1 MMKPRQ
7 IGRLLD
13 RYRITD
19 GADFRMRDHDP
30 DDTGGKL
37 VHKDQGAELLAEG
50 VARLAELHEKLY
62 AGRRWAVLALFQAM
76 DAAGKDSAIK
86 HVMSGVN
93 PQGVTVTAF
102 KSPSAEELD
111 HGFLWRVN
119 RAMPPRGH
127 IGIFNRSH
135 YEEVLMVRLHP
146 PILAAQRLPDEL
158 VGKRIWD
165 ERLQD
170 IAAFERYAA
179 RQGTVIL
186 KFFLNVSKAEQ
197 KKRFLERLDQPGK
210 NWKFAPGDITERE
223 RWNDYMTAYEQA
235 IQATARKTAPWFVV
249 PADNKWF
256 TRLVVVAA
264 MIEALEKLD
273 LRTPEPSPEIQARF
287 AEARQILQSED

>member
-1 MMKPRQ
+1 MAPKPL
-7 IGRLLD
+7 GKLLD

-19 GADFRMRDHDP
+19 GRGFRLRDHDP
-30 DDTGGKL
+30 ADTGGKL
-37 VHKDQGAELLAEG
+37 VRKEQATELLAQG
-50 VARLAELHEKLY
+50 VARLAELHERLY
-62 AGRRWAVLALFQAM
+62 ASRRWALLSLFQAM

-86 HVMSGVN
+86 HVMSGMN

-102 KSPSAEELD
+102 KQPSTEELD
-111 HGFLWRVN
+111 HGFLWRIN

-146 PILAAQRLPDEL
+146 PILAAQHLPDVL
-158 VGKRIWD
+158 VSRRIWD
-165 ERLQD
+165 QRLQD
-170 IAAFERYAA
+170 IAQFERYAA

-197 KKRFLERLDQPGK
+197 KKRFLERLDEPAK
-210 NWKFAPGDITERE
+210 NWKFAPGDVTERE
-223 RWNDYMTAYEQA
+223 RWDDYMHAYEEA
-235 IQATARKTAPWFVV
+235 IQATAHKHAPWFVV

-264 MIEALEKLD
+264 MIEALEALD
-273 LRTPEPSPEIQARF
+273 LSVPTPSPAKRARF
-287 AEARQILQSED
+287 AEARQILESET

>member
-1 MMKPRQ
+1 MKPKQ
-7 IGRLLD
+7 VAKFLD

-19 GADFRMRDHDP
+19 GSSFRLRDHDP
-30 DDTGGKL
+30 GDTGGKL
-37 VHKDQGAELLAEG
+37 VQKEQGPELLAAG
-50 VARLAELHEKLY
+50 VQLLADLHEKLY
-62 AGRRWAVLALFQAM
+62 AGRRWALLSLFQAM

-102 KSPSAEELD
+102 KAPSTEELD
-111 HGFLWRVN
+111 HGFLWRIN

-135 YEEVLMVRLHP
+135 YEEVLTVRLHP
-146 PILAAQRLPDEL
+146 PILAAQRLPDKL
-158 VGKRIWD
+158 VTRRIWD
-165 ERLQD
+165 DRLQD
-170 IAAFERYAA
+170 IADFERYAA

-186 KFFLNVSKAEQ
+186 KFFLNVSKDEQ
-197 KKRFLERLDQPGK
+197 KSRFLQRLDDPAK
-210 NWKFAPGDITERE
+210 NWKFAPSDVTERQ
-223 RWNDYMTAYEQA
+223 RWDDYMRAYEEA
-235 IQATARKTAPWFVV
+235 IQATACKHAPWFAV

-273 LRTPEPSPEIQARF
+273 LRDPEPSAEIQARF
-287 AEARQILQSED
+287 GEARLILASEN